1 MENTYNKFVAN
12 LEMLVQAFNYVQS
25 NTATLDKRLTLVHK
39 NKEVMSDRIDA
50 LKEAWETLVEEMDE
64 AVNSN

>member
-1 MENTYNKFVAN
+1 MENTYNQFVAN

-50 LKEAWETLVEEMDE
+50 LKEAWEKLTEEMEE
-64 AVNSN
+64 ALNAN

>member
-1 MENTYNKFVAN
+1 MENTYNQFVAN

-25 NTATLDKRLTLVHK
+25 NTTTLDKRLTLVHK

-50 LKEAWETLVEEMDE
+50 LKEAWEALTEEMEE
-64 AVNSN
+64 ALKSN